1 MAKRRDP
8 GTGSVWRRGSDGRWV
23 AGVRTGPRGASIL
36 RVRFAPK
43 ADNTRQAALAL
54 LDELRRSG
62 ARATSKTTLGDFL
75 RAWLSD
81 YGTQVGPKQ
90 WANAESMIRLH
101 LGVVAAS
108 RLGDVG
114 PEQIR
119 AVLQR
124 MRVARLSPQ
133 TVRHFY
139 NVLAV
144 ALDQAERDGLIPR
157 NPVRLVVRPRV
168 PRTQRPVW
176 TLEQG
181 RAFLASVRDDPSYP
195 LYLAA
200 MITGLRQAEL
210 LGLAWIDVD
219 LDGATANIETQL
231 ARRQGQYV
239 RVALKSSRTRAQIAL
254 PPILVAALAE
264 HRRRQRAQRIA
275 AGRPTEEG
283 LVFVTEGGRPLNGSA
298 VTHRFQ
304 KAAASAGLPVVPFH
318 SARHFAASLLAA
330 QGVHPRIAMEALG
343 HASIGTTMAIYTHTT
358 TAEAR
363 AAAALA
369 EAALMGA

>member
-43 ADNTRQAALAL
+43 ADNTRQAAHAL

-62 ARATSKTTLGDFL
+62 TRATSKTTLGDFL

-81 YGTQVGPKQ
+81 YRTQVGPKQ

-108 RLGDVG
+108 RIGDVG

-133 TVRHFY
+133 TVRHLY

-181 RAFLASVRDDPSYP
+181 RAFLASVRDDPFYP

-210 LGLAWIDVD
+210 LGLAWVDVD

-239 RVALKSSRTRAQIAL
+239 RVALKSSRSRAQIAL
-254 PPILVAALAE
+254 PPVLVASLAE

-283 LVFVTEGGRPLNGSA
+283 LVFVSESGRPLNGSA

-304 KAAASAGLPVVPFH
+304 KAAAAAGLPVVPFH

-363 AAAALA
+363 AAAALV